1 MFQVNASDADE
12 GENAR
17 LQYRCMPSYIN
28 SSNGCSVFT
37 VNNATGE
44 IRLQQQLTS
53 SEMYLVLVEACDTP
67 NDTSQRSVKRRYV
80 CVMLILEEI
89 SEHKHV

>member
-17 LQYRCMPSYIN
+17 LQYRCMPSYVS

-44 IRLQQQLTS
+44 IRLQQPLTRA
-53 SEMYLVLVEACDTP
+53 EMYFVLVEACDTP
-67 NDTSQRSVKRRYV
+67 NDTSQRWLKMRYV
-80 CVMLILEEI
+80 CAILIL
-89 SEHKHV
+89 